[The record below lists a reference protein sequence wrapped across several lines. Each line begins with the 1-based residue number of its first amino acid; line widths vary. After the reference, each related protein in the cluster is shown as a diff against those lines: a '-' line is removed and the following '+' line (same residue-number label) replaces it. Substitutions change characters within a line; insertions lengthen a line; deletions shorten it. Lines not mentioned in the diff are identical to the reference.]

1 MVARDSGPEPAVVA
15 LVRTAMERG
24 LAALAEQDVV
34 SALRWLDRA
43 HRLAPHDPNTK
54 LTLATACLGTDP
66 SRAAVLFAEVTGKHD
81 VRQAWLGLAAA
92 RLRLA
97 EPDAAAE
104 SLVAV
109 LSRHAFAPDTAGL
122 AQQIAG
128 RLGWCGV
135 RSDGSLEIHPASSDA
150 VRVTL
155 DEKPVRGTKLPGGWA
170 RGHSVDIRCAGAHLV
185 GSPIQ
190 ISAVRRLAGCVEVW
204 NGGLRGWAWH
214 PGDPSTAPVLTLT
227 YVDGSEQ
234 TLVARD
240 ESVTVQLDGPLARPR
255 TFHLTRDDL
264 PIRSGL
270 VHVRGPDGTDIPGS
284 PLDPCADAAS
294 HVAAAS
300 RIGLAYSAEGF
311 RRTFD
316 ENAPSPAPLADSSV
330 TPLRART
337 DSYVTP
343 LRADSYVT
351 PLRADAPVTP
361 LRARTDSYVTPLRA
375 DAPPPARPVGAQT
388 RRRAPTV
395 VIPVHD
401 GGPVVLACLTSV
413 LASRPDDAR
422 VLVIDDGSS
431 DPTLIAKLDDLAR
444 QRKITLRRHPRPLGF
459 PASANAGIRAASG
472 RDVVLLNSDTL
483 VPPDWLRRLRDAAY
497 SAPDIGTVT
506 PLSNDASIL
515 SYPVPSGTNP
525 QPDQAETNRLDR
537 LAVRAN
543 GASVIDIPVGVGFC
557 LYLRRDCLNATGLF
571 RADVFAQGYGEENDL
586 CLRATRLGWRHV
598 ALSGLFVG
606 HLGGATFGASAAHL
620 RQRNGRIVEQL
631 HPGHQALIA
640 AFVAADP
647 LAGSRRRIDLLA
659 WQQRG
664 RAGRPSAIL
673 ITHDEGGGVERR
685 LKRSTQA
692 HAAAGRRP
700 ILLRPLETT
709 NGEPAITVRDGL
721 IDDLPNLIFAVPRE
735 LPALL
740 RLLRAAKADR
750 IEAHHLAGHPPAIY
764 DLIAQLGLPYDV
776 HVHDYAWFCPRISLV
791 AAHNRY
797 CGEPD
802 LRDCEACVADNGS
815 LLREPIGVAALRQRS
830 AGFLAQAR
838 HVVVPADDVGIRMRR
853 YFSTLS
859 TITVPHEDD
868 AAPIARVGSH
878 AARPARPKICVVGA
892 IGVHKG
898 YEVLLACARDAER
911 RDLDLEFV
919 VVGHTIDD
927 SRVMAT
933 GRVFVTGEFD
943 PDEAVRLIAAQHASL
958 GFVPS
963 ICPETWCLGLGDLW
977 RAGLPAAA
985 FDIGAPAERI
995 RRAGGGIVLPLGL
1008 SANAINNRLVAAIRA
1023 AGH

>member
-1 MVARDSGPEPAVVA
+1 MAVRDTGPESAVVA
-15 LVRTAMERG
+15 LVRIAMDRG
-24 LAALAEQDVV
+24 LAALAERDAV

-43 HRLAPHDPNTK
+43 HRLVPHDPNTK
-54 LTLATACLGTDP
+54 LTLAAACLGTDP
-66 SRAAVLFAEVTGKHD
+66 YRASALFAEVAEIHD

-92 RLRLA
+92 RLRLTG
-97 EPDAAAE
+97 PDAAAE
-104 SLVAV
+104 ALAAV
-109 LSRHAFAPDTAGL
+109 LSRHAFTPDTAGL
-122 AQQIAG
+122 AHQIASHT
-128 RLGWCGV
+128 GWCGV
-135 RSDGSLEIHPASSDA
+135 RSDGGLEVHPATSDA

-155 DEKPVRGTKLPGGWA
+155 DEKPVRGTKLPAGWA
-170 RGHSVDIRCAGAHLV
+170 RGRAVEIRCAGAHLL

-190 ISAVRRLAGCVEVW
+190 ISAIRRLAGCVEVLD
-204 NGGLRGWAWH
+204 GGLRGWAWH
-214 PGDPSTAPVLTLT
+214 PGDPGTAPALTLT
-227 YVDGSEQ
+227 YADGSEQ
-234 TLVARD
+234 TLIARD
-240 ESVTVQLDGPLARPR
+240 ESLTVPHAGPLARPR
-255 TFHLTRDDL
+255 AFHVTRDDL
-264 PIRSGL
+264 PALSGL
-270 VHVRGPDGTDIPGS
+270 VHVRGPDGTDILGS
-284 PLDPCADAAS
+284 PLDPYADAAS

-300 RIGLAYSAEGF
+300 RIGLVYPTESP

-316 ENAPSPAPLADSSV
+316 ENAPGA
-330 TPLRART
+330 
-337 DSYVTP
+337 
-343 LRADSYVT
+343 
-351 PLRADAPVTP
+351 PLRADAP
-361 LRARTDSYVTPLRA
+361 L
-375 DAPPPARPVGAQT
+375 PARPVGAEA

-401 GGPVVLACLTSV
+401 GGPVALACLASV
-413 LASRPDDAR
+413 LASKPDDAR
-422 VLVIDDGSS
+422 ILVIDDGSS
-431 DPTLIAKLDDLAR
+431 DPALIAKLDDLAR

-459 PASANAGIRAASG
+459 PASANAGMRAARG

-515 SYPVPSGTNP
+515 SYPGPAGTNP
-525 QPDQAETNRLDR
+525 KPDQAETNRLDR
-537 LAVRAN
+537 LAARAN
-543 GASVIDIPVGVGFC
+543 GTAVTDIPVGVGFC

-586 CLRATRLGWRHV
+586 CLRARRLGWRNV
-598 ALSGLFVG
+598 ALTGLFVG

-631 HPGHQALIA
+631 HPGCQALIE
-640 AFVAADP
+640 AFIAADP
-647 LAGSRRRIDLLA
+647 LAASRRRIDLLA
-659 WQQRG
+659 WRQRG
-664 RAGRPSAIL
+664 RARRPAAIL

-685 LKRSTQA
+685 LIRSTQA

-700 ILLRPLETT
+700 ILLRPIETT
-709 NGEPAITVRDGL
+709 NGEPAIAVRDGL
-721 IDDLPNLIFAVPRE
+721 IDNLPNLIFAIPRE

-776 HVHDYAWFCPRISLV
+776 HIHDYAWFCPRISLV

-830 AGFLAQAR
+830 AGFLADAR
-838 HVVVPADDVGIRMRR
+838 RVVVPADDAGIRMRR
-853 YFSTLS
+853 YFPTLP
-859 TITVPHEDD
+859 TITVAHEDD
-868 AAPIARVGSH
+868 AAPTARAVSRAG
-878 AARPARPKICVVGA
+878 RPKICVVGA
-892 IGVHKG
+892 IGIHKG

-927 SRVMAT
+927 ARVMAT
-933 GRVFVTGEFD
+933 GRVFVTGEFV
-943 PDEAVRLIAAQHASL
+943 PDEAVGLIAAQHASF

-977 RAGLPAAA
+977 RAGLHAAA

-995 RRAGGGIVLPLGL
+995 RRTEGGIVLPLGL